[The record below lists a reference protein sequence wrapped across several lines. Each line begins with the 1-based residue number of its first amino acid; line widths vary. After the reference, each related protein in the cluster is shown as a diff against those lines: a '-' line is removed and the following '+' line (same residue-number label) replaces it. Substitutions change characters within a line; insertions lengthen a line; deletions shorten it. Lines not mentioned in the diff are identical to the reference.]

1 MTSSTRMYIEF
12 HPWIFLYIFVNFMET
27 ELATNSHTVFYHFSP
42 RYEITKFWMI
52 RQCLS
57 ISDAISDAFLKW
69 VSPLNFTE
77 GLKLISSNL
86 LQFLTIGRDH
96 WKKKQI
102 LKISVQFIFPFRFN
116 GISNFSGNPKFFGF
130 QQFSWI

>member
-57 ISDAISDAFLKW
+57 ISDAIPANKH
-69 VSPLNFTE
+69 
-77 GLKLISSNL
+77 KLYTNYAMAYMK
-86 LQFLTIGRDH
+86 T
-96 WKKKQI
+96 
-102 LKISVQFIFPFRFN
+102 
-116 GISNFSGNPKFFGF
+116 
-130 QQFSWI
+130 